1 MDFVIEKGVYIPE
14 KISPF
19 SQRVPVES
27 KYPIFAQMEVGD
39 SFAAPNVDKKM
50 LGNLGGARAAYQKKH
65 PGVKFT
71 SRTIKEE
78 GVIRIWRI
86 S

>member
-27 KYPIFAQMEVGD
+27 KYPFAQMEVGD
-39 SFAAPNVDKKM
+39 SFAVPGPDKKM
-50 LGNLGGARAAYQKKH
+50 IGNLGGARAAYQKKN

-71 SRTIKEE
+71 TRSLKAE
-78 GVIRIWRI
+78 GILRIWRI